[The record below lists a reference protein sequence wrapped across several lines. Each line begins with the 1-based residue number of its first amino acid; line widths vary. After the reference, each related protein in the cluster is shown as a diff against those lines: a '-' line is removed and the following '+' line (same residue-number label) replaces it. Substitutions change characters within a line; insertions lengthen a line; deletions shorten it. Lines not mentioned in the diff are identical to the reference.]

1 MQNIYYSSDISQL
14 FISDFT
20 SIIDLQF
27 NEYKKQIIQIIIE
40 EIINKDKL
48 LKTKNSKNTYIYNDK

>member
-48 LKTKNSKNTYIYNDK
+48 LKTKNNKDIYIYNDD

>member
-1 MQNIYYSSDISQL
+1 MENIYYLSDISQL

-40 EIINKDKL
+40 EIISKDKL
-48 LKTKNSKNTYIYNDK
+48 LKTKNRK

>member
-1 MQNIYYSSDISQL
+1 MENIYYSSNISQL

-20 SIIDLQF
+20 NMIDLQF
-27 NEYKKQIIQIIIE
+27 NDYKKQIIQIIIK

-48 LKTKNSKNTYIYNDK
+48 LKNKNRN

>member
-48 LKTKNSKNTYIYNDK
+48 LKTKNTYIYNDE

>member
-27 NEYKKQIIQIIIE
+27 NEYKKQIIQIIIDE
-40 EIINKDKL
+40 VINMDKL
-48 LKTKNSKNTYIYNDK
+48 LKTKNRKYKYNDK

>member
-27 NEYKKQIIQIIIE
+27 NVYKKQIIQIIIQ
-40 EIINKDKL
+40 EIIIKDKL
-48 LKTKNSKNTYIYNDK
+48 LKTKSGKDIHNDD

>member
-27 NEYKKQIIQIIIE
+27 NEYKKQIIQIIID

-48 LKTKNSKNTYIYNDK
+48 LKTKNSIDTYIYNDD

>member
-1 MQNIYYSSDISQL
+1 LRILILNFFFKEMDNIYHSSDISQL
-14 FISDFT
+14 FKYNFT

-27 NEYKKQIIQIIIE
+27 NEYKKQIIQFIIK

-48 LKTKNSKNTYIYNDK
+48 LKT

>member
-20 SIIDLQF
+20 SVIDLQF
-27 NEYKKQIIQIIIE
+27 NEYKKQIIQIIID
-40 EIINKDKL
+40 EIIIKDKL
-48 LKTKNSKNTYIYNDK
+48 LKTKNDKDTYIK

>member
-20 SIIDLQF
+20 SIVDLQF

-48 LKTKNSKNTYIYNDK
+48 LKTKNTYIYNDE